1 MKSTMTPKE
10 RIGLQVLIYRDL
22 IKDNKKD
29 EEYYQSMTGTA
40 EWAALSFVEAR
51 ARRVTYEMVAD
62 KMPEILDDWTEEE
75 DDGK

>member
-62 KMPEILDDWTEEE
+62 KLQEILDDWTEDEN
-75 DDGK
+75 DGK

>member
-1 MKSTMTPKE
+1 MRSTMTPRE
-10 RIGLQVLIYRDL
+10 RIELQVLIYHDL

-40 EWAALSFVEAR
+40 EWAALSFAEAR

-62 KMPEILDDWTEEE
+62 KLQEILDDWTEDEN
-75 DDGK
+75 DGK